1 MEQIKNITLYHGDC
15 LDVMPTLADGGVDMI
30 LVDLPY
36 EVLNKR
42 NQHAQWDKE
51 IDIDALW
58 AQWKRVIK
66 PNGAIV
72 LFGQGLFSAK
82 LMLSNPKMYRY
93 SLVWDK
99 CRVTGFLN
107 VTRMPLRRHEDILV
121 FYQSLPTYNPQM
133 QDLNGREKNHSRQ
146 HCFSE
151 VNRCYG
157 NFKRVPTQILDK
169 KFPQSIISIPK
180 EHINGKYYHPTQKP
194 VALLEYLIKTYTNE
208 GDCVLDC
215 ACGSGSTLVACAN
228 TNRRGI
234 GIEKNDEYYDIA
246 VKRVKQAFLQPS
258 LFDKPK

>member
-15 LDVMPTLADGGVDMI
+15 LEVMPTLADGSVDMI

-42 NQHAQWDKE
+42 NKHAQWDKE

-107 VTRMPLRRHEDILV
+107 AARMPLRCHEDILV

-133 QDLNGREKNHSRQ
+133 QDLNGREKNHSGGA
-146 HCFSE
+146 E
-151 VNRCYG
+151 
-157 NFKRVPTQILDK
+157 
-169 KFPQSIISIPK
+169 
-180 EHINGKYYHPTQKP
+180 
-194 VALLEYLIKTYTNE
+194 
-208 GDCVLDC
+208 
-215 ACGSGSTLVACAN
+215 
-228 TNRRGI
+228 
-234 GIEKNDEYYDIA
+234 
-246 VKRVKQAFLQPS
+246 
-258 LFDKPK
+258 LF